1 MKTSVKIRAGW
12 WRVLPVVL
20 LVAAAGCLPD
30 DAVRQTFGDSI
41 LTTVATIVQTTTWLV
56 FNTLFGLI

>member
-1 MKTSVKIRAGW
+1 MKTFVNIRAGW
-12 WRVLPVVL
+12 PKMLPVL
-20 LVAAAGCLPD
+20 LLAAAAGCLPD
-30 DAVRQTFGDSI
+30 DAVRQALGDSI